1 MSAQIHTALMNL
13 GQALEGL
20 DRAVKLRE
28 RERLRSAG
36 SSAADRPDD
45 LFAAADKAGQVL
57 DTARLSRTLD
67 RAIASVEAI
76 LKEG

>member
-1 MSAQIHTALMNL
+1 MSAQIQTALMNL
-13 GQALEGL
+13 GQALETL

-28 RERLRSAG
+28 REKER
-36 SSAADRPDD
+36 AAAAAPGDD
-45 LFAAADKAGQVL
+45 LFSAASRAGQAL

-76 LKEG
+76 LREG

>member
-1 MSAQIHTALMNL
+1 MSAQIHTALMSL
-13 GQALEGL
+13 GQSLEEL
-20 DRAVKLRE
+20 DRSVKLRE
-28 RERLRSAG
+28 REAARAAG
-36 SSAADRPDD
+36 RDD
-45 LFAAADKAGQVL
+45 LFSVADRAGQAL